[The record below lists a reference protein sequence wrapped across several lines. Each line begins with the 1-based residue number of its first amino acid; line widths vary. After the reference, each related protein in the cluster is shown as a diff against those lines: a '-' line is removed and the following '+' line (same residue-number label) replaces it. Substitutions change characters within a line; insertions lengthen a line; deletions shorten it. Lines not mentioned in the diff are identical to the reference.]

1 MAGLVTEDQLRGDHG
16 SVSYFQDL
24 LRYQE
29 AMMVVEAGPKDWTA
43 EADETGSLEEGGFAE
58 VVEGATVLELDHD
71 LPVVLPSLL
80 APWTE
85 PPDAPRR
92 RTALLVARTAQA
104 RVSVVKAN
112 PALVRLVREVDRPRS
127 ARELAERAGLEPSA
141 LETML
146 HDLAGVGAVRFSI
159 GS

>member
-1 MAGLVTEDQLRGDHG
+1 
-16 SVSYFQDL
+16 
-24 LRYQE
+24 
-29 AMMVVEAGPKDWTA
+29 
-43 EADETGSLEEGGFAE
+43 
-58 VVEGATVLELDHD
+58 VLELDHD

-104 RVSVVKAN
+104 RVSVIKAN

-146 HDLAGVGAVRFSI
+146 RDLAGVGAVRFSI